1 MLFDAKLQ
9 RNTLRKSKLT
19 SGERLRRKG
28 QAQAPIDGEKAF
40 VGNLI
45 VIGTSAG
52 GYHALEEVLKD
63 LSIDIPA
70 SIIILIHAALG
81 SEYDLKGFFERFTRI
96 PIVLVRSSEPLQSKT
111 MFLLPAGKS
120 ASFHR
125 GMIIVDSETVPGRP
139 VTTINRLFKAAAKAY
154 RERVI
159 GVILSGLLKDGKD
172 GLRAVH
178 EAGGLTIVQNPAG
191 AEYPEM
197 PANALANLPV
207 TFCLNLSDI
216 GAALELLVRR
226 TAQFETGLAVAI
238 RTLRARAS
246 LLTRLAEQSWRNPGT
261 HEFLMSE
268 LALLKH
274 DLSSIDNLVKD
285 SLP

>member
-1 MLFDAKLQ
+1 M
-9 RNTLRKSKLT
+9 RISKL
-19 SGERLRRKG
+19 SSSERLGRKG
-28 QAQAPIDGEKAF
+28 QAQAPIDQEKTF
-40 VGNLI
+40 IGNLI

-52 GYHALEEVLKD
+52 GHDALEEIVKD
-63 LSIDIPA
+63 LSTDIPA
-70 SIIILIHAALG
+70 SIIALMHAPVG
-81 SEYDLKGFFERFTRI
+81 NEYDLKGFLERFTRI
-96 PIVLVRSSEPLQSKT
+96 PIVPVRSSERLQNKT

-125 GMIIVDSETVPGRP
+125 GKIIVEGEAVLDRP
-139 VTTINRLFKAAAKAY
+139 VTTINRLFTAAAEAY

-159 GVILSGLLKDGKD
+159 GVILSGLLKDGTD

-191 AEYPEM
+191 AQYPSM
-197 PANALANLPV
+197 PANAMENLPV

-226 TAQFETGLAVAI
+226 TAQFETGLAVAM

-246 LLTRLAEQSWRNPGT
+246 LLMRLAEQSWRNRGT
-261 HEFLMSE
+261 HEFLMNE

-274 DLSSIDNLVKD
+274 DLSSIDDLVRHG
-285 SLP
+285 LA